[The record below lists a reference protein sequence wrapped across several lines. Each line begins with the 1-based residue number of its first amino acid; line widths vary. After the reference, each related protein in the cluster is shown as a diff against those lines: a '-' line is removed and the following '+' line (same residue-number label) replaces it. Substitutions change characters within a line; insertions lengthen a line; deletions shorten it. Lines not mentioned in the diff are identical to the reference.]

1 MWTAEP
7 PHCDVHAAAVSD
19 GSGRAAG
26 VTTAAWT
33 FRLTDSRCLAD
44 ASLDLPQAPVIDGR
58 RHEVR
63 LESHF
68 SQSIA
73 AVAPRGAGW
82 IRDLLRFRE

>member
-1 MWTAEP
+1 
-7 PHCDVHAAAVSD
+7 
-19 GSGRAAG
+19 
-26 VTTAAWT
+26 
-33 FRLTDSRCLAD
+33 
-44 ASLDLPQAPVIDGR
+44 LDLPLTPVID
-58 RHEVR
+58 RHRCEVR